1 MLILRSLELEDKDV
15 VSLVRRHELV
25 PKLLRHKLEEQ
36 IVELVPIADEYIFE
50 RRQEMLGEQDEAQ
63 YLISRG
69 WTTNDF
75 EFHIRR
81 AEAMKLF
88 SEHQF
93 GPALEELFLTSSAE
107 RDTIIYSLL
116 RVKDAFLARELWIRL
131 EENEITFAEA
141 AATYGEGPE
150 ASSKG
155 VIGPLPIGRLLP
167 SQLGEMLRR
176 LQPGEIAPPQQ
187 LGEWVVLL
195 RLEKLT
201 SARFDEEMREQL
213 LNEQLEE
220 FLAKRVEQLL
230 DGEQVDP
237 LHYDP

>member
-1 MLILRSLELEDKDV
+1 MLTLRSFKFEDTEV
-15 VSLVRRHELV
+15 VHLVRRNELV
-25 PKLLRHKLEEQ
+25 PKLLRHKLEEEIVQ
-36 IVELVPIADEYIFE
+36 IVPVSDDYIVKRKQELLGDKTEAD
-50 RRQEMLGEQDEAQ
+50 
-63 YLISRG
+63 YLTSRG
-69 WTTNDF
+69 WTMEDF
-75 EFHIRR
+75 EFHIRKD
-81 AEAMKLF
+81 EAIKLF

-93 GPALEELFLTSSAE
+93 GPALEELFLTSSSG

-116 RVKDAFLARELWIRL
+116 RVKDAFLARELWIRI

-167 SQLGEMLRR
+167 VQLGEMLRR

-187 LGEWVVLL
+187 LGEWIILL
-195 RLEKLT
+195 RLEKLI
-201 SARFDEEMREQL
+201 SARFDEDMRKQL

-220 FLAKRVEQLL
+220 FLAKRAEQLL